1 MAIIY
6 VLSLCH
12 LQPLSESHDHI
23 VVRSLDIALEKR
35 NFSYFTQS
43 MEVTVSTH
51 SCPLKHLFLFSWYKF
66 SWVSSNPTTLWCQ
79 WGKQNTMVWFYLL
92 RNPQASGCKNSL
104 IWAEDTLGVAAL
116 DSKRYLLWV
125 SPNVNAY
132 SLQRGSPADWWRSGL
147 LICGS
152 INLNYPG

>member
-23 VVRSLDIALEKR
+23 VVCSLDIALEKR

-51 SCPLKHLFLFSWYKF
+51 SCPLKHVSFPLIQIFL
-66 SWVSSNPTTLWCQ
+66 
-79 WGKQNTMVWFYLL
+79 
-92 RNPQASGCKNSL
+92 
-104 IWAEDTLGVAAL
+104 
-116 DSKRYLLWV
+116 
-125 SPNVNAY
+125 
-132 SLQRGSPADWWRSGL
+132 GL
-147 LICGS
+147 LQS
-152 INLNYPG
+152 YHPLMSVR